1 MRLFCKDYSTDQ
13 FVEGP
18 LDAAPH
24 TDESAIMTRTPLL
37 ITLLA
42 AAALAGCDNSDH
54 TLVQNGPPDTMAN
67 ELKNAPPV
75 ELPPAIAASKTYR
88 CKDNSLV
95 YIDWFAQN
103 KGANFRADRSA
114 LPTQLKPGADGQPP
128 YTAEGYSLAGS
139 PAAATITLSRPGAG
153 SQTCKG

>member
-1 MRLFCKDYSTDQ
+1 
-13 FVEGP
+13 
-18 LDAAPH
+18 
-24 TDESAIMTRTPLL
+24 MTRTPLV

-54 TLVQNGPPDTMAN
+54 TIVQNGPVDTMAN
-67 ELKNAPPV
+67 ELKSAPPV

-95 YIDWFAQN
+95 YIDWFAEG

-114 LPTQLKPGADGQPP
+114 LPTQLKPGADGKAPF
-128 YTAEGYSLAGS
+128 TAEGYSLAGS
-139 PAAATITLSRPGAG
+139 PSAPTITLTRPDKG
-153 SQTCKG
+153 SQSCKA